1 MALLAINKMMDGVHQ
16 VLNILTQ
23 RKNSAN
29 IRSSLQVA
37 WKEHMMQAQGRKTS
51 CGVRI
56 LVSTYC
62 QLPASHGNEEKLSLY
77 IPIFYFPYWLSGP

>member
-1 MALLAINKMMDGVHQ
+1 MALLAVNKMMNGVHR
-16 VLNILTQ
+16 VLSILTQ

-37 WKEHMMQAQGRKTS
+37 WKDHMIQAQGRKTP

-56 LVSTYC
+56 LVSTFR
-62 QLPASHGNEEKLSLY
+62 QLLSSHGNEEKLPLY
-77 IPIFYFPYWLSGP
+77 IPIFYFPG